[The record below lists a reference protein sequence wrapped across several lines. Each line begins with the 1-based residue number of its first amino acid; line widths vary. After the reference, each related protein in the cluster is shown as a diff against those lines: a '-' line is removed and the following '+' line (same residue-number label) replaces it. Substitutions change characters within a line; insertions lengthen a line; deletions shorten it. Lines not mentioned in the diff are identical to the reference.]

1 MSLGEQMRW
10 FVLCFK
16 AVLSLLEFWNSWHTT
31 SEGFFKTLFSFVLN
45 GIRTLCQLLSMLKCL
60 KTSSPCLSVM
70 RIFLNSLV
78 CSFLHFTPVVKNE
91 MASPLLIFWHKKK
104 RENEFWSHT
113 KFWITNKAM
122 EDWITQALLVPTE
135 FQVMSGLPSGSCTLL
150 LLRVV
155 HGKKFA
161 GFDTWGDCTCQLC

>member
-78 CSFLHFTPVVKNE
+78 WSFLHFTPVVKNE

-104 RENEFWSHT
+104 RENELETYLLYNECKWDIRKQCNWLPT
-113 KFWITNKAM
+113 RWKG
-122 EDWITQALLVPTE
+122 EDW
-135 FQVMSGLPSGSCTLL
+135 G
-150 LLRVV
+150 
-155 HGKKFA
+155 
-161 GFDTWGDCTCQLC
+161 